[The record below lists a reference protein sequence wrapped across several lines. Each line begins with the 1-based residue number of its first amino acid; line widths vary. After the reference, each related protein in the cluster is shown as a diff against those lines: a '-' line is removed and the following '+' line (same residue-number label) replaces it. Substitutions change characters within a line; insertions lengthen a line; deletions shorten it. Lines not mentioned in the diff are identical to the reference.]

1 MKRTLLLIIFLISFS
16 FLVQAQKEV
25 SVFPKTYWSSGG
37 EWIFSGGTV
46 DGYNNVLRW
55 APVINLQNFLN
66 FDQSA
71 NFGWFTGANI
81 RNVGFIF
88 DESPSIRKK
97 VRTYNLGVPIGVK
110 FGDLN
115 RQFFF
120 AGYELEWAF
129 NYRER
134 TFRDERRVDRF
145 NVWFSDR
152 VNLWQSSFFAGM
164 TLPGGTSI
172 KVKYYPTEFFNRS
185 FTATDPDTG
194 ATIRP
199 YENFQANVFYISLIF
214 NVFKG
219 GKLAVGDN

>member
-1 MKRTLLLIIFLISFS
+1 MKRKLLLIAFMIQYS

-46 DGYNNVLRW
+46 DGYNNVVRW

-66 FDQSA
+66 FDQSK
-71 NFGWFTGANI
+71 NFGWFTGTNL

-88 DESPSIRKK
+88 DESSSIRKK
-97 VRTYNLGVPIGVK
+97 VRSYNLGIPIGIK
-110 FGDLN
+110 IGDLN

-134 TFRDERRVDRF
+134 TFRDERRIDRF

-152 VNLWQSSFFAGM
+152 VNLWQSSVFAGM

-172 KVKYYPTEFFNRS
+172 KVKYYPTEFFNRN

-194 ATIRP
+194 TSFRP
-199 YENFQANVFYISLIF
+199 FENYQANVLFISLSF
-214 NVFKG
+214 NVFKA
-219 GKLAVGDN
+219 GKLSLWDN